1 MQDRKSV
8 SVEPRVVLV
17 VEDDAALVHAVERN
31 LAVRGYATRTAA
43 TVAEAITALG
53 EECPSLL
60 LLDIELPD
68 GSGWEVLRALREG
81 HCVNVPVIVI
91 SAMRPNTRL
100 AQELRCVAVL
110 EKPFPIESL
119 MRLIGDQLG
128 DRRSPTSFEAGMEG

>member
-1 MQDRKSV
+1 M
-8 SVEPRVVLV
+8 EPALVLV

-31 LAVRGYATRTAA
+31 LAVRGYVTQSAA
-43 TVAEAITALG
+43 TVEDAIAALG

-81 HCVNVPVIVI
+81 TCANVPVIVI

-100 AQELRCVAVL
+100 AQQLRCVAVL

-119 MRLIGDQLG
+119 MRLIGEQLDG
-128 DRRSPTSFEAGMEG
+128 RRNPTSFEAGTETGARNA